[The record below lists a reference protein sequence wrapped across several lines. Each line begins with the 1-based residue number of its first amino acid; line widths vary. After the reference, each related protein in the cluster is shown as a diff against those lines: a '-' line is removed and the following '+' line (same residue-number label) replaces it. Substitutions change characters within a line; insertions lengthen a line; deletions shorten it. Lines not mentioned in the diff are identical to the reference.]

1 MFSPRTIFLLI
12 SLLLIMLLVFDWGN
26 VNKEQKVEVSK
37 FVQEKTDSDL
47 FKISNDSLE
56 IFIDLEDGSIKEAY
70 LKEKKINNG
79 LEKVRLLSDDEFLR
93 FYFKSTI
100 SGFSPTGFSVLD
112 SSGDYLTIRAMDEVG
127 NVLTKKIK
135 FSGKYGL
142 LIDDR
147 LDLSTSTIGVINSF
161 KTFYRDEKKSVDYGT
176 SFSRDH
182 LAFSTSEDV
191 FNDESLRS
199 VDSRED
205 YMGHWVG
212 HSQKHFVV
220 AVYDDVNH
228 QKISLYPKDIN
239 GLYRFGI
246 SEPMN

>member
-1 MFSPRTIFLLI
+1 LI
-12 SLLLIMLLVFDWGN
+12 GGN
-26 VNKEQKVEVSK
+26 INKEQIVEVSK

-47 FKISNDSLE
+47 FKISNESLE
-56 IFIDLEDGSIKEAY
+56 IFIDLEDGSVKEAY

-100 SGFSPTGFSVLD
+100 SGFSPTGFSVID
-112 SSGDYLTIRAMDEVG
+112 SSSDSLTIKAVDGVG

-135 FSGKYGL
+135 FSDKYGL
-142 LIDDR
+142 LIEDR

-220 AVYDDVNH
+220 AVYDDINQ
-228 QKISLYPKDIN
+228 QKISLYPQR
-239 GLYRFGI
+239 Y
-246 SEPMN
+246 